1 MISFGFSR
9 RSSSSFS
16 ATNGMFTES
25 VIGTSLTPDMTCL
38 SICAARVPPE
48 TAPMMICRTDWATT
62 FTSGEFRTAA
72 GG

>member
-16 ATNGMFTES
+16 ATKGMFTES

-48 TAPMMICRTDWATT
+48 TAP
-62 FTSGEFRTAA
+62 
-72 GG
+72 

>member
-1 MISFGFSR
+1 MAACSMISFGFSL

-48 TAPMMICRTDWATT
+48 TAP
-62 FTSGEFRTAA
+62 
-72 GG
+72 